1 MCRFMSVKQSDI
13 SGYFREA
20 VLMKFWGRAL
30 TALVLECG
38 VVPGPGIEPQARAF
52 SIGLAS
58 SVM

>member
-1 MCRFMSVKQSDI
+1 MSVKQSDI